1 MKECLKSLLKLEL
14 IRIRTEKKANTL
26 DDYTIRMCQAEIA
39 GEYFSDRKE
48 WINILKSE
56 YGLKY

>member
-14 IRIRTEKKANTL
+14 MRIRTEKKANTL

-39 GEYFSDRKE
+39 GDIFQIEK
-48 WINILKSE
+48 N
-56 YGLKY
+56 GLIY